1 MVDWIRWARRRP
13 LLCGVVTPC
22 LALGVFFAWRASLAR
37 HVDEQE
43 AAMTAIAQQGGLFS
57 LDTDFIDP
65 PSYGPPQWLRSLIGE
80 RYFSNIVS
88 VNLGATGATDANVR
102 QLANLTHL
110 QSLGIWQTH
119 TGDAAL
125 ATLTQLNELETLD
138 MSQTDITDEGLKQIA
153 QLTSIRTLVVGGD
166 RLTDQGLAHLK
177 RMSKLNML
185 CVVGNQFST
194 PAKKSLEQSLPE
206 TMVVFVP
213 LRQFAGG
220 APRPPAENSNGPVG
234 KPQQPPS
241 PIQPPPGRKP
251 APVRGQFT

>member
-1 MVDWIRWARRRP
+1 MADWIRWVRRKP
-13 LLCGVVTPC
+13 LLCGVITPC
-22 LALGVFFAWRASLAR
+22 LALGVFIAWRASLAR
-37 HVDEQE
+37 HVEQQE
-43 AAMTAIAQQGGLFS
+43 AMMTAIAEQGGLFS
-57 LDTDFIDP
+57 LDTDFLDP
-65 PSYGPPQWLRSLIGE
+65 PTYGPPQWLRSLIGE

-88 VNLGATGATDANVR
+88 VNLGATRATDANVQ

-110 QSLGIWQTH
+110 QSLGIWQTR

-125 ATLTQLNELETLD
+125 VMLTQLNELETLD
-138 MSQTDITDEGLKQIA
+138 VSQTDITDVGLKQIA
-153 QLTSIRTLVVGGD
+153 QLGSIRTLVVGGD

-177 RMSKLNML
+177 QMSNLNML

-220 APRPPAENSNGPVG
+220 AARPPVENSNGPAA
-234 KPQQPPS
+234 KPQPAS
-241 PIQPPPGRKP
+241 PIPPPPGRKP